1 MTIGSIASSAYSS
14 QLYSLAKSSSSA
26 TDSSSSKVDAPK
38 GPPPQ
43 EMFSSV
49 DEDSSGSLSQT
60 EFASLLEK
68 ISEATGA
75 NLDANEIFSSYDE
88 DDDGTLS
95 EDETMAA
102 LEANRPEGPP
112 PPPPLEEEMTGSL
125 EEELFSN
132 ADSDSSGTIDDSE
145 AESLVDMI
153 NSATGQSLSVE
164 DLISAY
170 DEDADGVLS
179 EDETVAA
186 LEANRPQGLPP
197 EENSFASLSG
207 LSSYL
212 QNSTDSLYSMLDTS
226 SSTINTAA

>member
-14 QLYSLAKSSSSA
+14 QLYSLANRSSSA

-49 DEDSSGSLSQT
+49 DEDSSGSLNQT

-68 ISEATGA
+68 ISGATGA
-75 NLDANEIFSSYDE
+75 NLNADEIFSNYDE
-88 DDDGTLS
+88 DGDGALS

-112 PPPPLEEEMTGSL
+112 PPPPAEETTGSL

-132 ADSDSSGTIDDSE
+132 ADSDGSGTIDDSE

-164 DLISAY
+164 DLISAF
-170 DEDADGVLS
+170 DEDDDGVLS

-186 LEANRPQGLPP
+186 LEANRPQDPP
-197 EENSFASLSG
+197 PQENSFAALSG

-212 QNSTDSLYSMLDTS
+212 QNSTDNLYSLLETS
-226 SSTINTAA
+226 NSTINTAA

>member
-14 QLYSLAKSSSSA
+14 QLYSLANRSSSA

-43 EMFSSV
+43 EMFRSV

-68 ISEATGA
+68 ISGATGA
-75 NLDANEIFSSYDE
+75 NLNADEIFSNYDE
-88 DDDGTLS
+88 DGDGALS

-112 PPPPLEEEMTGSL
+112 PPAEETTGSL

-132 ADSDSSGTIDDSE
+132 ADSDSNGTIDDSE

-164 DLISAY
+164 DLISAF
-170 DEDADGVLS
+170 DEDEDGVLS

-186 LEANRPQGLPP
+186 LEANRPQGPP
-197 EENSFASLSG
+197 PQENSFEALSG
-207 LSSYL
+207 LNSYL
-212 QNSTDSLYSMLDTS
+212 QNSTDSLYSLLETS